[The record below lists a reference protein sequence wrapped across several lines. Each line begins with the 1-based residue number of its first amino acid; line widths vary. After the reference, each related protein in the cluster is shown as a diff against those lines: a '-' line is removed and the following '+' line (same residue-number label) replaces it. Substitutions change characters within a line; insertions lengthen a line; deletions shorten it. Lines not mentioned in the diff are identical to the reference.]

1 MRLLRLSSIFL
12 LCTILLS
19 CSIQKTATSLT
30 AKIITDGMKA
40 LETESDLW
48 IADQSVVPMVKII
61 EVLKEG
67 DPDNREFLGLMPQVY
82 GNIAFGFFEP
92 KYLIAQVEER
102 DVWRQRVER
111 YYRLGS
117 ESGTKFLSKRFGKGA
132 DGSIMDF
139 EKEIKKAK
147 RRDLKALFWTAFDL
161 GNLVNLNRDD
171 VVSVANMPKVNIM
184 IDKVLEI
191 DPQFGYGSALA
202 FKAAMLASR
211 PKMLG
216 GDPDKAAVLFNEAI
230 KMHDGKYLMTKV
242 MYAEWFAIPQGDA
255 GLTRKLLTEVID
267 AGPNILPEQALA
279 NQIAKERARILLKKC
294 KG

>member
-1 MRLLRLSSIFL
+1 MKLLRLSFILL
-12 LCTILLS
+12 LCIIVSS
-19 CSIQKTATSLT
+19 CSIQKTVTTLT
-30 AKIITDGMKA
+30 ARVVTDGMKA

-67 DPDNREFLGLMPQVY
+67 DPENREFLSLMPQVY

-92 KYLIAQVEER
+92 KYLAGAKEK
-102 DVWRQRVER
+102 DVWRQRIER

-117 ESGTKFLSKRFGKGA
+117 ESGMKGLSKRFGKGV

-139 EKEIKKAK
+139 EKAVKKAK
-147 RRDLKALFWTAFDL
+147 KQDLKVLFWTAFDL

-171 VVSVANMPKVNIM
+171 VASVANMPKVNMM
-184 IDKVLEI
+184 IDRVLEL

-216 GDPDKAAVLFNEAI
+216 GDPDKASALFNEAI

-242 MYAEWFAIPQGDA
+242 MYVEWLTIPQGDA
-255 GLTRKLLTEVID
+255 NLTRKLLTEVIN
-267 AGPNILPEQALA
+267 AEPNILPEQALA